1 MQLSIY
7 LIFGGNKMEFSF
19 DLKREKNKNLY
30 TQLYEKLKT
39 KILKGKLEAHT
50 RLPAIRN
57 IANKNNINPATVV
70 KAYNLLERDELIYK
84 KVGSGS
90 YVSPGLIKNN
100 IDLDYKNSTE
110 KDSLE
115 MLDYGQVDLADSI
128 NFASATPSPSLFPV
142 EDFKFALNK
151 VLTRDKGQAF
161 TYQKS
166 QGYYPLRETI
176 SKYLKE
182 NEINTKAENIQ
193 IVSGAQQ
200 AIDLLSK
207 ILLNFGDKIVVEEP
221 TYTGALSAFRSR
233 KASIEGIKLEEDGMD
248 LDLLEKKL
256 KKNKIRFV
264 YIMTSFQNP
273 TGMSWSKKKKNKLL
287 KLAAEYNFLI
297 IEDDCLSELYFSDK
311 KPLSLKSLD
320 KEGRVIYIKSFS
332 KIFMPGLRLAFTI
345 LPDQLLPK
353 MLAAKHATDISSAGI
368 TQRSFDFYLR
378 EGLWEKHLKQMR
390 NLFKK
395 RFKIMKEA
403 INQYLLTSAD
413 LLYNPK
419 GGLYFWLSLKNNLS
433 SEKLYKESLDNGVA
447 FLPGTLFYHDS
458 RKSNNLRLS
467 FAASNEKEIKDGI
480 KILADNINK
489 IQTSAKNKGYTP
501 LV

>member
-1 MQLSIY
+1 
-7 LIFGGNKMEFSF
+7 MEFDF
-19 DLKREKNKNLY
+19 ELERTNNKNLY

-57 IANKNNINPATVV
+57 IASKNNINPATVV
-70 KAYNLLERDELIYK
+70 KAYDLLERDELIYK

-90 YVSPGLIKNN
+90 YVSPGLIKSNVKSN
-100 IDLDYKNSTE
+100 YKDKEE

-142 EDFKFALNK
+142 EDFKFALNE
-151 VLTRDKGQAF
+151 VLTRDKGEAF

-166 QGYYPLRETI
+166 QGYYPLRESI
-176 SKYLKE
+176 SKYLQK
-182 NEINTKAENIQ
+182 NDIDTKTDNIQ

-200 AIDLLSK
+200 AIDLLAK
-207 ILLNFGDKIVVEEP
+207 VLLNFGDEVIVEDP

-233 KASIEGIKLEEDGMD
+233 KATIRGIRLQRDGIDLNLLEE
-248 LDLLEKKL
+248 KL
-256 KKNKIRFV
+256 KENKVRFI

-273 TGMSWSKKKKNKLL
+273 TGVSWSKKKKNKLL
-287 KLAAEYNFLI
+287 KLAAEYDFLI
-297 IEDDCLSELYFSDK
+297 IEDDCLSELYFTEN
-311 KPLSLKSLD
+311 KPPSLKSLD

-345 LPDQLLPK
+345 LPDKLLPR

-390 NLFKK
+390 QLFKK
-395 RFKIMKEA
+395 RFNIMKGA
-403 INQYLLTSAD
+403 INKYLLPSVE

-419 GGLYFWLSLKNNLS
+419 GGLYFWLRLNNNFN
-433 SEKLYKESLDNGVA
+433 SERLYKKSLENGVA
-447 FLPGTLFYHDS
+447 FLPGTLFFHDNRES
-458 RKSNNLRLS
+458 ADFRLS
-467 FAASNEKEIKDGI
+467 FAASNEKEIKKGI
-480 KILADNINK
+480 KILADNIK
-489 IQTSAKNKGYTP
+489 EIQTNNKNKGYTP